1 MFSITISGES
11 LAQIAFNAARL
22 AEEITAQIQQ
32 EKKDEVKKDEPLPET
47 PAPEKTAEPKGRGR
61 RQQAPAND
69 KKSDP
74 EPEPEVKKDA
84 PKTDAK
90 PTPTRSRRGSSKKV
104 EPEPETEEQQ
114 ADRAYIMSCMEDL
127 GELAQADAEVMEAVS
142 EMLQRNGLGNIA
154 ELTTPL
160 IEQVATDVEELMD
173 RFFEPAGQ

>member
-47 PAPEKTAEPKGRGR
+47 PAPEKTTEPKGRGR

-74 EPEPEVKKDA
+74 EPEPEVKKDE
-84 PKTDAK
+84 PKADTK
-90 PTPTRSRRGSSKKV
+90 PTPTRSRRSSKKV
-104 EPEPETEEQQ
+104 EPEPETEAQQ
-114 ADRAYIMSCMEDL
+114 ADRAFIMASMEDL
-127 GELAQADAEVMEAVS
+127 GELAEADTEVFEAVA
-142 EMLQRNGLGNIA
+142 EMLQRNGMENIA

-160 IEQVATDVEELMD
+160 IEQVADDVEKLMD